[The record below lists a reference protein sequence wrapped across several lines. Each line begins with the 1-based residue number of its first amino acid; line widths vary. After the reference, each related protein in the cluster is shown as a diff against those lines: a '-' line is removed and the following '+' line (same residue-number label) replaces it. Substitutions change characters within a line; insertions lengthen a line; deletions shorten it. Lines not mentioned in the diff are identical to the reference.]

1 MGFFDRL
8 MGVPAATAPAPDTT
22 TQAPPVPRA
31 QGESATFLDFDD
43 PAVAEFLRGGHASK
57 SGVTV
62 TVAEAL
68 KNPTVFRS
76 VELISNSIAMLP
88 LNVHR
93 ELDNGDTEKAK
104 DDPVYRLLRRRP
116 NDFQTPFEFKFLMQY
131 RALTEDNG
139 AVALI
144 VRDPLRKPIALWPL
158 DPSEIEIDLTDTFQP
173 IYTRTTKNGRK
184 RLDPRDVLHIRG
196 MTADGLHGVSRVRQ
210 AAEAIG
216 IAIAAERATANMFR
230 KGVFATGA
238 VSIPGE
244 LSEEA
249 FTRLKEQWAERYQ
262 GAGNAGSTPILEG
275 GSTYVPLAI
284 NARDAQSAEARKFQV
299 EEILRIFGLP
309 RSLAMVDDTSW
320 GSGIE
325 QLSTGFVR
333 YTLNAWFTVW
343 EEAINRVL
351 LDHDG
356 DLGAKFNPDA
366 LLKGTTKE
374 QAEVFAKAAG
384 AGGHKPWMTANEIRA
399 LLNMPRHPDG
409 DGLIAAGAPTPT
421 PDLDGADSAPLA
433 A

>member
-1 MGFFDRL
+1 M
-8 MGVPAATAPAPDTT
+8 MGVPAATAPAPVA
-22 TQAPPVPRA
+22 TQSKPAPRA
-31 QGESATFLDFDD
+31 MADSATFLDLHDA
-43 PAVAEFLRGGHASK
+43 AVADFLRGGHASK

-62 TVAEAL
+62 TTAEAM
-68 KNPTVFRS
+68 KNPTVFRA
-76 VELISNSIAMLP
+76 VELISSSIAMLP
-88 LNVHR
+88 LNIHR
-93 ELDNGDTEKAK
+93 ELENGDTEKAK
-104 DDPVYRLLRRRP
+104 TDPVYRLLRRKP
-116 NDFQTPFEFKFLMQY
+116 NDYQTPFEFKFLMQY

-158 DPSEIEIDLTDTFQP
+158 DPSEIEIDLTDTFSP
-173 IYTRTTKNGRK
+173 VYTRTTKAGRK

-196 MTADGLHGVSRVRQ
+196 MTRDGIHGISRVRQ

-216 IAIAAERATANMFR
+216 IAIAAEQAVANMFR

-244 LSEEA
+244 LTEEA
-249 FTRLKEQWAERYQ
+249 FARLKQQWAERYE

-343 EEAINRVL
+343 EEAIDAAL
-351 LDHDG
+351 LDHDA

-374 QAEVFAKAAG
+374 QSEVFAKASG
-384 AGGHKPWMTANEIRA
+384 AGGHKPWMTANEVRA
-399 LLNMPRHPDG
+399 LMNMPRHPDG
-409 DGLIAAGAPTPT
+409 DGLIAAGAP
-421 PDLDGADSAPLA
+421 APLPTGDDNATDTADA
-433 A
+433 ALTD